1 MRFREPNKLRK
12 SLAEIGKML
21 GIDPVAPG
29 TESSGD
35 LGELYLQSS
44 RYADA
49 IAEFRA
55 ALGDAVHLSDADR
68 AGLTEKLAWC
78 YFWTGEYVEASRIAE
93 RLVGEEGK
101 RPGMV
106 LLEGRIALE
115 RGELPAAGARAVQAL
130 ALAEKSG
137 DPDRIGAARS
147 LLGIVSQREGRS
159 SEARDH
165 YEEAM
170 IHYRIA
176 GDAEGECRTW
186 IHLGTLAKSECR
198 WEEAFR
204 SLDRA
209 RRRAEDE
216 GFYYLH
222 GSASL
227 NRGNL
232 SYRLGHG
239 DDAEAATREALR
251 IFVEIGYELGAA
263 RALIALARLFLD
275 RGAMEDFRECM
286 DRADEMCAGGR
297 FPRERVLIE
306 GLEGLGATRRG
317 LDGEGERRLT
327 QALRIARGIARSG
340 DLAAAAALDLAD
352 FHLERGRPDE
362 AERLAIEMT
371 GPLAAVGDLALEGR
385 QRRILAETAALREEW
400 SKAAEEIVEA
410 VRFFERIGYHREL
423 AKARVVAGRIEA
435 GRQDRD
441 DEKVLTDLLGAKRLF
456 EEIGDVREAAA
467 VSVELARHW
476 MRAGAAGQARSN
488 LEGAMR
494 AFEKLGDEAGV
505 TEAETLLDRMTP
517 SRSDSVSPFDSIVTR
532 DRATRE
538 VIDIAKRIAR
548 HSITVLIEGDTGTGK
563 QLLAKAI
570 HDSSPR
576 AERPFVTINCSS
588 LPEQLLESELF
599 GYMKGAFTG
608 AAVDRKGL
616 FEEADGGT
624 ILLDEIGKAGPHVQR
639 SLLHVL
645 DQGMIRPVGSNHY
658 RAVDVRVIC
667 ATSNMKLREDMA
679 ADRFLKDLYY
689 RVNDIMLRLP
699 PLRERAG
706 DVGLLARH
714 FLDRYRREFD
724 RPMLRISPAAEG
736 VLLRYAWPG
745 NVRELE
751 KSILRAVLLAPEN
764 TIDVEHLSAEVAP
777 AGEGFVSPGRAAL
790 TLKDEVEALEKRRV
804 RAALERTGGN
814 RSQAARD
821 LGLSLR
827 GLRNKIRRY
836 ELERPSRDARRE

>member
-12 SLAEIGKML
+12 SLTEIGEML
-21 GIDPVAPG
+21 GIDPVRPAGGSP
-29 TESSGD
+29 GD

-49 IAEFRA
+49 ISEFRA
-55 ALGDAVHLSDADR
+55 SLAGAEHLSDADR

-78 YFWTGEYVEASRIAE
+78 YFWTGEYVEAGRIAE

-115 RGELPAAGARAVQAL
+115 RGDLSAAGDRGAHAL
-130 ALAEKSG
+130 ALAEKGGES
-137 DPDRIGAARS
+137 DRIGAARS

-159 SEARDH
+159 AEARDH

-170 IHYRIA
+170 IRYRIA

-198 WEEAFR
+198 WAEAFR
-204 SLDRA
+204 ALDRA

-216 GFYYLH
+216 GFYYLY

-263 RALIALARLFLD
+263 RALIALARLSLD
-275 RGAMEDFRECM
+275 RGGGDDFRECL
-286 DRADEMCAGGR
+286 DKADEICAGGR

-306 GLEGLGATRRG
+306 GLEGLGAARRG
-317 LDGEGERRLT
+317 LEREGERRLS

-340 DLAAAAALDLAD
+340 DLAAGAALELAD
-352 FHLERGRPDE
+352 FHLEHGRPDE
-362 AERLAIEMT
+362 AERLALEMT

-385 QRRILAETAALREEW
+385 QRRILAETAALRNEW
-400 SKAAEEIVEA
+400 SKGEEEILEA
-410 VRFFERIGYHREL
+410 IRFFERIGDRREL

-435 GRQDRD
+435 GKQDRD
-441 DEKVLTDLLGAKRLF
+441 DERVLTDLLGAKRIF
-456 EEIGDVREAAA
+456 EEIGDDREAAA

-476 MRAGAAGQARSN
+476 MRAGAVRQARSN
-488 LEGAMR
+488 LEGAVR
-494 AFEKLGDEAGV
+494 AFEKIGDESGV
-505 TEAETLLDRMTP
+505 REAESLLERMTP
-517 SRSDSVSPFDSIVTR
+517 TRKESTSPFDDIVTR
-532 DRATRE
+532 DKATRE
-538 VIDIAKRIAR
+538 MIDVAKRVAK
-548 HSITVLIEGDTGTGK
+548 HPITVLIEGDTGTGK

-570 HDSSPR
+570 HEESPR
-576 AERPFVTINCSS
+576 AGGPFVTINCAS

-599 GYMKGAFTG
+599 GYRKGAFTG
-608 AAVDRKGL
+608 AVTDRKGL

-658 RAVDVRVIC
+658 RPVDVRVIC
-667 ATSNMKLREDMA
+667 ATSNMNLREDMA

-689 RVNDIMLRLP
+689 RVNDIVLRLP
-699 PLRERAG
+699 ALRERSG
-706 DVGLLARH
+706 DVELLTRH
-714 FLDRYRREFD
+714 FLERYRRDFD
-724 RPMLRISPAAEG
+724 RPMLRISPAAEKA
-736 VLLRYAWPG
+736 LLRYPWPG

-751 KSILRAVLLAPEN
+751 KSVLRAVLLAPGNAIE
-764 TIDVEHLSAEVAP
+764 VEHLSADVAP
-777 AGEGFVSPGRAAL
+777 AAEGAPSVSSAGL
-790 TLKDEVEALEKRRV
+790 SLKEEVEALEKRRV
-804 RAALERTGGN
+804 RAALERSGGN
-814 RSQAARD
+814 RSRAARD

-827 GLRNKIRRY
+827 GLRNKIERY
-836 ELERPSRDARRE
+836 DLGDSNGGGKK